1 MKINAKYVVFSAIAL
16 ASTYV
21 LYHNERFL
29 VDSSHPAWQHYGPFK
44 WWLLPHGVFGAIV
57 LLFAPLQF
65 SERLRKRFTRAHRIM
80 GRLYVAGAIGLAP
93 LGAYIQY
100 YQERTGAPRLFA
112 ILAIVD
118 AAMLMGATTLA
129 FVFAFKRKIALH
141 RQWATRSYAIAL
153 VFIAGRFVM
162 GITGWELLG
171 IEIVQAIIWGCLAL
185 SVPLADIA
193 LNWKELRNVA
203 VPLKPAVPQ
212 NVPERG
218 GRAAEIHPRKRSYM
232 VYTPYFAS
240 FRTVN
245 GGRRTFSTHE
255 ISNPSVVPLS
265 IKSATMFSMQS

>member
-100 YQERTGAPRLFA
+100 YQERTGAPRSFT

-212 NVPERG
+212 NVPERVV
-218 GRAAEIHPRKRSYM
+218 RAA
-232 VYTPYFAS
+232 
-240 FRTVN
+240 
-245 GGRRTFSTHE
+245 
-255 ISNPSVVPLS
+255 
-265 IKSATMFSMQS
+265 